1 MSTAGNTAGT
11 ASLATAQLVIV
22 GSNNISLSQS
32 YNLGS
37 ATLSIIGTGG
47 LAIVASNTTFT
58 SGTVVLSAAG
68 GAITISSGAQSAL
81 FSVPATSSLVGA
93 SGLTVSTAGSTISVG
108 AILQSVGCVASWSKY
123 FTAANE
129 RLSKFPLY
137 PVTARSDI
145 HTS

>member
-1 MSTAGNTAGT
+1 T

-32 YNLGS
+32 YKLGS

-47 LAIVASNTTFT
+47 RAIVASNTTFT

-68 GAITISSGAQSAL
+68 GALTISSGAQSAL
-81 FSVPATSSLVGA
+81 FSVPATSSLIGA

-108 AILQSVGCVASWSKY
+108 NQALTRFFVPSANNLTPLSAAGNASVSFQYMS
-123 FTAANE
+123 
-129 RLSKFPLY
+129 
-137 PVTARSDI
+137 
-145 HTS
+145 